1 MAAKQNSTR
10 LGQILLDKGII
21 TVEQLDIAVKE
32 QIKRRQQLDPL
43 DARFGVN
50 TSLGEILIELGF
62 IDRLQLKRGLSWQ
75 MVLRKMTIAMSLFA
89 PLMTSSYS
97 AAAAT
102 VLSPGFTAPPSSS
115 SSSVAPT
122 FTKTSSST
130 SSTPP
135 ALASAVNNA
144 IVSSSSLSSKSSA
157 VSSSTSSAPSVVQSS
172 SVKSVANSYPASAV
186 VSSSSK
192 SSNISAKTSVV
203 VDTTAPTAPN
213 KISAVTVAY
222 DHVQISWSPS
232 TDNVGVVRYKI
243 FRDQVQIDSV
253 DASQLSY
260 TDYTVAPSKSYLYGV
275 SAGDAAGNWSAVK
288 SSFIQTPAKPATLSV
303 ASSSVPVQASS
314 SSKANSSVA
323 SSVSSTPSSNVA
335 SSSSSAP
342 AVVSS
347 SSSSKAAVSSA
358 SSSTASSVATSSGP
372 KSATVAGTVS
382 FEWNPPTHRANGDI
396 LNLAEVG
403 GYELRYRK
411 TTDTQ
416 YTSVSIDPT
425 LKNYTFP
432 WLNGTYVFQIAAYDV
447 NGLYSNFIDLTPI

>member
-130 SSTPP
+130 SSTSPIVAGKA
-135 ALASAVNNA
+135 ALNSSSLKTSL
-144 IVSSSSLSSKSSA
+144 SSSSSAPSSAKSATSSSKSSLAASSSSKSSA
-157 VSSSTSSAPSVVQSS
+157 VIA
-172 SVKSVANSYPASAV
+172 KAAIVA
-186 VSSSSK
+186 
-192 SSNISAKTSVV
+192 
-203 VDTTAPTAPN
+203 DTTAPTAPN
-213 KISAVTVAY
+213 KISTVTVAY

-288 SSFIQTPAKPATLSV
+288 SSFIQTPAKPASLSV

-347 SSSSKAAVSSA
+347 SSSSKSAVSSA